1 MTDGPTGMRQSARQS
16 PYAIIADVVQ
26 SRSRRPMSRQHLDAL
41 NHHEMKRL
49 REVVVEELGR
59 YNQEAVVHGYSP
71 VKGAPEIAVERILYE
86 LMGLGP
92 LEALLAYEGVEDIYI
107 LGPHQIV
114 AIMSDGSRQ
123 KIPVN
128 FGGQEGLMSLVTRAL
143 ALDGK
148 CLDHSCPFV
157 DARLP
162 DGSRIHVGTYPCVD
176 PWPQIVIRRHRHLF
190 QSDEDRLS
198 RLIALGTLSPLAALL
213 LRLAVRSRVSML
225 VTGATASGKTTLINA
240 MGSEIDPLMAVVCI
254 EDSRELEFTGRNTA
268 YLITRPPAPD
278 GRGEITQRFLVQQ
291 SLRKRAEWIVLG
303 EARGAEAWD
312 FVQAGNTGH
321 AIMGSVHANNPRN
334 AVERYRDLCLESGE
348 NLNETIALKAVVRA
362 FRLVI
367 YAEMDPQRKVRVVR
381 HISEVTGNITEKGI
395 PVLQDLFTWDRGALR
410 CTGSRPYPA
419 TATLLERSGYTY
431 DHVLRGEGVP
441 DSWKRAAGG

>member
-1 MTDGPTGMRQSARQS
+1 MDATTGMRRSERQS
-16 PYAIIADVVQ
+16 PFSIIADVVQ
-26 SRSRRPMSRQHLDAL
+26 ARSRRPLSRQQYDAL
-41 NHHEMKRL
+41 GPQEMKRI
-49 REVVVEELGR
+49 REVVAEELAR
-59 YNQEAVVHGYSP
+59 YNQEAAVHGYP
-71 VKGAPEIAVERILYE
+71 TVKGPPEIAIERVLYE

-92 LEALLAYEGVEDIYI
+92 LESLLTYEGVEDIYI

-114 AIMSDGSRQ
+114 AMMSDGSRQ

-128 FGGQEGLMSLVTRAL
+128 FGGQDGLMSLVTRAL

-148 CLDHSCPFV
+148 RLDHSCPFT

-176 PWPQIVIRRHRHLF
+176 PWPQVVIRRHRRLF
-190 QSDEDRLS
+190 QQDEDRLA

-213 LRLAVRSRVSML
+213 LRLAVRSRVSIL
-225 VTGATASGKTTLINA
+225 ITGATASGKTTLINA
-240 MGSEIDPLMAVVCI
+240 LGSEIDPLTAVVCI
-254 EDSRELEFTGRNTA
+254 EDSRELDFTGRNTA

-321 AIMGSVHANNPRN
+321 SIMGSVHANNTRT

-348 NLNETIALKAVVRA
+348 NLNESIALKAVVRA
-362 FRLVI
+362 FRLVV
-367 YAEMDPQRKVRVVR
+367 YAELDPQRKVRVVR

-410 CTGSRPYPA
+410 CTGSRPYPSLSS
-419 TATLLERSGYTY
+419 LLERSGYSY

-441 DSWKRAAGG
+441 DAWKRAAGA

>member
-1 MTDGPTGMRQSARQS
+1 MRASQRKS
-16 PYAIIADVVQ
+16 PYSIIADVVQ
-26 SRSRRPMSRQHLDAL
+26 KRSRVQLSRQHYESMG
-41 NHHEMKRL
+41 HHEMKRL
-49 REVVVEELGR
+49 REVVAEELGR
-59 YNQEAVVHGYSP
+59 YNQEAVVHGYP
-71 VKGAPEIAVERILYE
+71 TVKGPPEIAVERILYE

-92 LEALLAYEGVEDIYI
+92 LEQLLAYEGVEDVYI

-123 KIPVN
+123 KIPVS
-128 FGGQEGLMSLVTRAL
+128 FGGQEGLVSLVNRAL

-148 CLDHSCPFV
+148 RMDPSCPFV

-176 PWPQIVIRRHRHLF
+176 PWPQIVIRRHRRLF
-190 QSDEDRLS
+190 MPDEDRLA
-198 RLIALGTLSPLAALL
+198 RLISLGTISPLAALL
-213 LRLAVRSRVSML
+213 LRLAVRSRISIL
-225 VTGATASGKTTLINA
+225 IAGATASGKTTLINA
-240 MGSEIDPLMAVVCI
+240 LGSEIDPLTAVVCI

-268 YLITRPPAPD
+268 YLITRPPGPD
-278 GRGEITQRFLVQQ
+278 GRGEISQRFLVQQ

-321 AIMGSVHANNPRN
+321 AIMGSVHANDPRN
-334 AVERYRDLCLESGE
+334 AVERYRDLCLEGGE
-348 NLNETIALKAVVRA
+348 NLNETIALKGVVRA
-362 FRLVI
+362 FRLVVFV
-367 YAEMDPQRKVRVVR
+367 EMDPRRQVRVVR
-381 HISEVTGNITEKGI
+381 NISEVTGNVNEKGI

-419 TATLLERSGYTY
+419 TANLMERNGYSY

-441 DSWKRAAGG
+441 DQWKHAAGG